1 MSSLA
6 IFSVRSFHILSLTP
20 FPPLPLPLL
29 LLLLPL
35 LFHELDEEEDEDDL
49 LEDPNMEDDD
59 EPCFDDIL
67 SKLFWV
73 KTVSSLLILIDS
85 SLTLSRRDS
94 LSFWFLI
101 FRVSSQLNLRDEN
114 FFYFFLMKTLVLVS
128 GRNCFENLDT
138 ARKEWKVEVTVK
150 KISFFLEDGK
160 MMIKE
165 IEFV

>member
-20 FPPLPLPLL
+20 FPPFPLPLL

-67 SKLFWV
+67 SKLF
-73 KTVSSLLILIDS
+73 
-85 SLTLSRRDS
+85 
-94 LSFWFLI
+94 
-101 FRVSSQLNLRDEN
+101 
-114 FFYFFLMKTLVLVS
+114 
-128 GRNCFENLDT
+128 
-138 ARKEWKVEVTVK
+138 
-150 KISFFLEDGK
+150 
-160 MMIKE
+160 
-165 IEFV
+165 